1 MKNLEHVLQMVR
13 EEENRE
19 EGQGNRKRR
28 KKEEKLVSREDTF
41 SLAAYGAACSSMKDQ
56 MKLRASQ

>member
-1 MKNLEHVLQMVR
+1 MVR